1 MPGLVPGIHVLG
13 KAKKD
18 VDGRVKPGHDE
29 RSLTR
34 AGVYRFHA
42 LANCEISAFSGSLIA
57 DGVREKRGAGAGCV
71 TP

>member
-1 MPGLVPGIHVLG
+1 M
-13 KAKKD
+13 
-18 VDGRVKPGHDE
+18 DGRDKPGHDDHF
-29 RSLTR
+29 
-34 AGVYRFHA
+34 FHA